1 VILAGIV
8 DFDTLARV
16 SVAAF
21 IAGVGVTA
29 VFSFAIHGA
38 VRFIDSRRDGR
49 PLEAAVYA
57 GLTTLSLLGSVAALV
72 LGFIVMTTK

>member
-1 VILAGIV
+1 MILAEIV
-8 DFDTLARV
+8 DFDTLGRV
-16 SVAAF
+16 ALVSF
-21 IAGVGVTA
+21 IAGVGVTS
-29 VFSFAIHGA
+29 VFSLAIHGA

-49 PLEAAVYA
+49 AVEAAVFA

>member
-1 VILAGIV
+1 MILAQVV
-8 DFDTLARV
+8 DFDTLGRV
-16 SVAAF
+16 AVASF

-29 VFSFAIHGA
+29 IFSLAIHGA
-38 VRFIDSRRDGR
+38 VKFVDSRRDGR